1 MLLKDAVDRL
11 NGMWCYDNLTMLYNR
26 SGFSYEAKTMMD
38 RFKDANMDA
47 YIIFMDADGLK
58 TANDTLG
65 HDVGD
70 MDDTN
75 QSGKYPFKLSA
86 SIGVS
91 ICKARDIENLDEV
104 IEQADQKM
112 YQEKRAK
119 KDK

>member
-1 MLLKDAVDRL
+1 MWTGKETEIGVGLENVRRSMLLKDAVDRL

-38 RFKDANMDA
+38 RFKDADMDV

-70 MDDTN
+70 MMIPISLEN
-75 QSGKYPFKLSA
+75 
-86 SIGVS
+86 
-91 ICKARDIENLDEV
+91 ICKYRCFYL
-104 IEQADQKM
+104 
-112 YQEKRAK
+112 
-119 KDK
+119 

>member
-1 MLLKDAVDRL
+1 MWTGKETEIGVGLENVRRSMLLKDAVDRL

-70 MDDTN
+70 MMIPI
-75 QSGKYPFKLSA
+75 SL
-86 SIGVS
+86 
-91 ICKARDIENLDEV
+91 ENIRLNCLQV
-104 IEQADQKM
+104 
-112 YQEKRAK
+112 
-119 KDK
+119 